1 MQAIFPENCTTII
14 MINKENGKL
23 IANIAGKIYS
33 HNLLKNINTSKDVW
47 KYRYMCGKSA
57 NLKYWTFERVFKS
70 EIYPNTNTW
79 N

>member
-1 MQAIFPENCTTII
+1 MKAIFPPNCTTII
-14 MINKENGKL
+14 MINNENGKL

-33 HNLLKNINTSKDVW
+33 HKLLKNINTSQDVW

-57 NLKYWTFERVFKS
+57 NLDFWTFEREAKS
-70 EIYPNTNTW
+70 DIYPNTNTW